1 MADFND
7 GFLNPATG
15 LPMVNGIDTAGNI
28 VGSDGNR
35 WLDDD
40 ADTPSLGSLTLPQKL
55 FVGSF
60 SVLVLGTIAGGV
72 ITKAF

>member
-15 LPMVNGIDTAGNI
+15 LPMVNGLDTGGNI
-28 VGSDGNR
+28 AGSDGNR
-35 WLDDD
+35 WLDDADD
-40 ADTPSLGSLTLPQKL
+40 APSLGSLTLAQKL
-55 FVGSF
+55 FAGSF
-60 SVLVLGTIAGGV
+60 AAIVLGTIAGGV